1 MKSVMDNITKWTVNG
16 VTGFYQILIA
26 NTYFI
31 LSNLLGLLTL
41 FFFQLT
47 INNLVFF
54 ILPLFLL
61 LQSIMMQFQIM
72 PDLEAYSLK
81 RYMKLYPKVLRKN
94 WQILLAATGIIL
106 LIIADIKILT
116 VFQNTQFLTTGIL
129 ITSFFL
135 INCILFVLLIQTRS
149 EAVELSLTKKIQSGL
164 LLSYRLP
171 VVTLLNMVYIAIACF
186 SIQFI
191 AVYYVVFI
199 GGFLNLLIW
208 KNLQRR
214 FSLDLYFEQIA
225 VQNKK

>member
-16 VTGFYQILIA
+16 VTGFYHILIA

-41 FFFQLT
+41 LLFQMT
-47 INNLVFF
+47 INNLVLFV
-54 ILPLFLL
+54 LPLFLL
-61 LQSIMMQFQIM
+61 LQSILMQFQIM
-72 PDLEAYSLK
+72 PELESYSLK
-81 RYMKLYPKVLRKN
+81 RYMKMYPRVLRKN
-94 WQILLAATGIIL
+94 WQVLAIATAAIL
-106 LIIADIKILT
+106 LIIADIHILT
-116 VFQNTQFLTTGIL
+116 TFQDTQFLIAGLL

-135 INCILFVLLIQTRS
+135 INCILFVLLIQTRK
-149 EAVELSLTKKIQSGL
+149 EAEELSLAKKIQSGL

-171 VVTLLNMVYIAIACF
+171 LVTLLNMFYIGIACL
-186 SIQFI
+186 SIQFV

-214 FSLDLYFEQIA
+214 FSLALYFEQIT